1 MTENEH
7 RNKVY
12 EILEKK
18 YNRKVDFEQ
27 NEQGW
32 YDPLIEDCYK
42 DGIDPETV
50 AHCIATQS

>member
-1 MTENEH
+1 MTEEEQ

-12 EILEKK
+12 EILEHT
-18 YNRKVDFEQ
+18 YNRKVDFEH